1 MKANLETHIDGPF
14 CGFVEYLCCSQFI
27 FLCKC
32 VFVFVDMMEGRA
44 YSYLYFCGGVFCV
57 VVNIYIVMFL
67 GFSIIVVLKFF
78 FRCVFVF
85 LVMMEGRARYFFFN
99 PFFCVFALSV

>member
-1 MKANLETHIDGPF
+1 
-14 CGFVEYLCCSQFI
+14 
-27 FLCKC
+27 
-32 VFVFVDMMEGRA
+32 
-44 YSYLYFCGGVFCV
+44 
-57 VVNIYIVMFL
+57 MFL